1 MNTSTESHKTTSGS
15 GLTFWKVLGII
26 AVALIALA
34 MIGPI
39 LKGLFWVALIALAIY
54 GGVMLV
60 RSSRKKSGP
69 TPPSGF

>member
-1 MNTSTESHKTTSGS
+1 MNTSTESHKTTSES
-15 GLTFWKVLGII
+15 GLTFWKILGII

-54 GGVMLV
+54 GGAMLF